1 MFKSVLGW
9 FEESLEGDEI
19 RFKIDIRNQKGG
31 LARER
36 PEEVQRGDGD
46 RWGTVGGVHGLRSG
60 DGRRKR
66 VGGRGSRGRQIP
78 CLRFGRQPIS
88 SVQSGCSQCPRKNP
102 AGFLCGGFWQIK

>member
-46 RWGTVGGVHGLRSG
+46 RWGTVGGVHGWT
-60 DGRRKR
+60 
-66 VGGRGSRGRQIP
+66 VGEWEEGTGRGERKQGAADSVLEIWAATYQQRPIR
-78 CLRFGRQPIS
+78 LQPMS
-88 SVQSGCSQCPRKNP
+88 AQESCRVSVRWVLAN
-102 AGFLCGGFWQIK
+102 